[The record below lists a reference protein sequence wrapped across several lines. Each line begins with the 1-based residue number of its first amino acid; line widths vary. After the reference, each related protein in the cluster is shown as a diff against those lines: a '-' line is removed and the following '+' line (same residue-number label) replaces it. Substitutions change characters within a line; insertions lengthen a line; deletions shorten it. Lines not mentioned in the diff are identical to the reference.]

1 MKNKQNKYK
10 NILYYLTI
18 KRVSRGFKEVN
29 PEMKNHGS
37 EAQGKR
43 ETLQNV
49 ERHALLQHA
58 SFHDLEF
65 YEALCQ
71 KGTGFHRNRKTSSIV

>member
-1 MKNKQNKYK
+1 MSITIKDTKNSICEKNKQNKYK

-49 ERHALLQHA
+49 EGKKKECLLQQFPF
-58 SFHDLEF
+58 SLTL
-65 YEALCQ
+65 YQ
-71 KGTGFHRNRKTSSIV
+71 